1 VKIRKKDVLEYHA
14 GKRPGKIQVVP
25 TKPCSTQREL
35 SMAYTPGVAE
45 PCLEIKRHCDYSFHY
60 TSRGNL
66 VAVVSNGTAVL
77 GLGNI
82 GAAAAKPVMEGKG
95 VLFKR
100 FADIDVF
107 DLELDTQDPDEVVS
121 VVKLLEPTFGGINL
135 EDIKA
140 PDCFYIEEKL
150 TGLCKI
156 PVFHDDQHGT
166 AIIASAALIN
176 ALELAKKKINGVRI
190 VICGAGAAGIACAKL
205 LIKMGASRRRIIMC
219 DSKGIIYK
227 GRKLGMNPYKER
239 FAVKTKLRTLEE
251 ALKGADVF
259 IGVSGP
265 DLMSDEMVLSMAKK
279 AIIFALANPDP
290 EISYDRAKRLR
301 PDAII
306 ATGRSDFPNQV
317 NNVLGFPYIFRGAL
331 DVRARAINDRMKIAA
346 VKALAKLARED
357 VPDKV
362 RRAYGVE
369 QISFGPEYIIPKP
382 FDPRVLLRVAPA
394 VAKAA
399 IDSGVARIRL
409 DIGEYVQRLEDT
421 LGRSRQLLRS
431 IYSRAQENPKRIVLP
446 EADQDKILRAAQILL
461 DEGIAKPI
469 LLGDPEQIK
478 ARAKGLDLSLR
489 GARIV
494 NPSTYKRRGTYLKHL
509 LELRWRYGVT
519 PYEAEAK
526 LRNRNYFS
534 ALMVDMGDADGY
546 VAGLTWH
553 YPDTIRPALEVI
565 RMKSDI
571 SRVSGLYIV
580 LTERRVYFFA
590 DTTVNIDPNE
600 EQLAEIAA
608 YAADAAH
615 RYGFEPRVAMLSFS
629 NFGSNRHPL
638 AVKMRKATEL
648 ARQLRPEYI
657 FEGEMQADTALNAEK
672 MAESFPLSQLKR
684 EPNVLIFPD
693 LQSGNISYK
702 LLHHLG
708 GAQMIGPVLMGMRKP
723 VHVLQRG
730 DDVEDIVSMAAICV
744 VDAQESQSRIPGKS
758 RL

>member
-1 VKIRKKDVLEYHA
+1 VKIHKKDVLEYHA

-25 TKPCSTQREL
+25 TKPCSTQRDL
-35 SMAYTPGVAE
+35 SLAYTPGVAE
-45 PCLEIKRHCDYSFHY
+45 PCREIKRHCDNSFHY
-60 TSRGNL
+60 TSRANL

-82 GAAAAKPVMEGKG
+82 GASAAKPVMEGKG

-107 DLELDTQDPDEVVS
+107 DLELDTEDPDEVVR

-135 EDIKA
+135 EDIRA
-140 PDCFYIEEKL
+140 PDCFHVEEKL
-150 TGLCKI
+150 TDLCQI
-156 PVFHDDQHGT
+156 PIFHDDQHGT
-166 AIIASAALIN
+166 AIITSAALIN
-176 ALELAKKKINGVRI
+176 ALELAKKKIGEVRI

-205 LIKMGASRRRIIMC
+205 LVRLGASLRRIVMC
-219 DSKGIIYK
+219 DSRGVIYK
-227 GRKLGMNPYKER
+227 GRTAGMNPYKER
-239 FAVKTKLRTLEE
+239 FAAKTGLRTLED

-259 IGVSGP
+259 IGVSSA
-265 DLMSDEMVLSMAKK
+265 DIMTDKMVLSMAGRPV
-279 AIIFALANPDP
+279 IFALANPDP

-301 PDAII
+301 PDAIV

-394 VAKAA
+394 VARAA
-399 IDSGVARIRL
+399 IDSGVARIRP
-409 DIGEYVQRLEDT
+409 DIDEYVQRLELM
-421 LGRSRQLLRS
+421 LGRSRQLLRTLFS
-431 IYSRAQENPKRIVLP
+431 MAQKNPKRIVLP

-461 DEGIAKPI
+461 DEGIARPI
-469 LLGDPEQIK
+469 LLGDPDK
-478 ARAKGLDLSLR
+478 VKRRAKELDLTLR
-489 GARIV
+489 GVRIV
-494 NPSTYKRRGTYLKHL
+494 NPLTYKRRGTYLKHL
-509 LELRWRYGVT
+509 LELRWRHGVT

-534 ALMVDMGDADGY
+534 ALMVETGDADGY
-546 VAGLTWH
+546 VAGLTQH

-565 RMKSDI
+565 RMRPDI

-590 DTTVNIDPNE
+590 DTTVNINPNA

-608 YAADAAH
+608 CAADAAH

-629 NFGSNRHPL
+629 NFGSNRHPF

-648 ARQLRPEYI
+648 ARQLRPEYV
-657 FEGEMQADTALNAEK
+657 FEGEMQADTALDAEK
-672 MAESFPLSQLKR
+672 MAESFPLNRLEG

-730 DDVEDIVSMAAICV
+730 DDVEDIVSMVAICV
-744 VDAQESQSRIPGKS
+744 VDAQESQT
-758 RL
+758 

>member
-1 VKIRKKDVLEYHA
+1 VKIHKKDVLEYHA

-45 PCLEIKRHCDYSFHY
+45 PCLEIKRHGDNSFHY

-82 GAAAAKPVMEGKG
+82 GASASKPVMEGKA

-107 DLELDTQDPDEVVS
+107 DLELDTQDPDEVVN

-150 TGLCKI
+150 TKLCKI

-205 LIKMGASRRRIIMC
+205 LIKMGASRRQIIMC

-227 GRKLGMNPYKER
+227 GRKLGMNPYKEC
-239 FAVKTKLRTLEE
+239 FAAKTKLRTLEE

-301 PDAII
+301 PDAVI

-399 IDSGVARIRL
+399 IDSGVARIKL

-461 DEGIAKPI
+461 DEGIARPI

-478 ARAKGLDLSLR
+478 ARARKLDLSLR

-494 NPSTYKRRGTYLKHL
+494 NPLTYKRRGTYLKHL

-534 ALMVDMGDADGY
+534 ALMVEMGDADGY

-553 YPDTIRPALEVI
+553 YPDTVRPALEVI

-629 NFGSNRHPL
+629 NFGSNKHPS
-638 AVKMRKATEL
+638 AVKVRKATEL
-648 ARQLRPEYI
+648 ARQLRPEYM
-657 FEGEMQADTALNAEK
+657 FEGEMQADTALDAEK
-672 MAESFPLSQLKR
+672 MNESFPLSQLKG

-702 LLHHLG
+702 LLRHLG
-708 GAQMIGPVLMGMRKP
+708 GAQTIGPVLMGMRKP

-744 VDAQESQSRIPGKS
+744 VDAQECRS
-758 RL
+758 